1 MRCLTRSRRFG
12 VYLTTSLPPSSDV
25 PGVFIPQATRAA
37 TRQDFVEI
45 ARAKERGQHHRL
57 RPSPPSRDGEHHAEH
72 HASEAISCY
81 NITPIQMAS
90 GQRSQWSQNTHRH
103 SILGHSS
110 SAERRERGREG
121 ESTQSSLQR
130 VTVDADRWRGHA
142 LAFLCIQA
150 HSDAFTH
157 THAFRESADLP
168 RGWLSSK
175 TRACS
180 LVLVGPSEGIGHYQW
195 RRSIRGHSSRRLW

>member
-12 VYLTTSLPPSSDV
+12 VYLTTSLRPSSDV

-57 RPSPPSRDGEHHAEH
+57 RPSPPSCDSEHHTEH

-150 HSDAFTH
+150 HS
-157 THAFRESADLP
+157 
-168 RGWLSSK
+168 
-175 TRACS
+175 RAAS
-180 LVLVGPSEGIGHYQW
+180 HLRFIRPKIHKIPSIVLKDPLFGIPC
-195 RRSIRGHSSRRLW
+195 RCEE

>member
-1 MRCLTRSRRFG
+1 M
-12 VYLTTSLPPSSDV
+12 TSLRPSSDV
-25 PGVFIPQATRAA
+25 PSVFLPQATRAA

-130 VTVDADRWRGHA
+130 VTVDADRWWGH
-142 LAFLCIQA
+142 
-150 HSDAFTH
+150 
-157 THAFRESADLP
+157 R
-168 RGWLSSK
+168 
-175 TRACS
+175 RAS
-180 LVLVGPSEGIGHYQW
+180 VTISGGARSEGTHQDGCGEGGGKGGGKGGESPKIHKT
-195 RRSIRGHSSRRLW
+195 